1 MAAVPSVAFPF
12 KGSDSAS
19 YSGQTVPLV
28 AGGQAAVDTVVQSS
42 AVSRSGTIAAG
53 GTQQTL
59 MAANAARRGFS
70 IQNQSSGPLYFNS
83 VGAATADQ
91 NSFLVNPGDYFAT
104 DAHHVGTGAISI
116 FGATTGQAFYARE
129 F

>member
-19 YSGQTVPLV
+19 YTGQTVPL
-28 AGGQAAVDTVVQSS
+28 ATGGQAAVDTVVQ
-42 AVSRSGTIAAG
+42 ATATSRSGTITAG
-53 GTQQTL
+53 GTAQVL

-70 IQNQSSGPLYFNS
+70 IQNQSSGPLYFN
-83 VGAATADQ
+83 GAGTATLDQ
-91 NSFLVNPGDYFAT
+91 NSFLLNPGDYFESSP
-104 DAHHVGTGAISI
+104 HHSGTGAVSI
-116 FGATTGQAFYARE
+116 IGATTGQAFYARE